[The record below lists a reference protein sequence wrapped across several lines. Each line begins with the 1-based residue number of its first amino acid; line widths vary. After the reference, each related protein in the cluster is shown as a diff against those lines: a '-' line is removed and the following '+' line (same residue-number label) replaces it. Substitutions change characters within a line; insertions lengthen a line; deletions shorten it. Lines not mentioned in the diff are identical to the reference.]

1 MGRSAAYFALG
12 PAGWPIFRYLPL
24 NSHIRIVYQD
34 SMLFRRKKP
43 ATVSGRLREF
53 LWPRKG
59 FSRGMRYL
67 SMRVLRLSSSPHSIA
82 VGVAAG
88 AASSATPFIG
98 LHILI
103 ALALA
108 YLLSG
113 NLIAAGL
120 ATALANPLSIPV
132 ILVANYEVGVMILG
146 TGGSGAL
153 TGENILHMLG
163 HLETAHLW
171 EPLLKPMLIG
181 SVPVAAASAALFYVV
196 VLYAAKLFQSRRQV
210 RRSGRAKVRMAGSAN
225 GP

>member
-1 MGRSAAYFALG
+1 MLIF
-12 PAGWPIFRYLPL
+12 PWPPL

-43 ATVSGRLREF
+43 ATLSGRLREF

-59 FSRGMRYL
+59 FSRGVRYL

-98 LHILI
+98 FHILI
-103 ALALA
+103 ALAVA

-113 NLIAAGL
+113 NLIAAGI
-120 ATALANPLSIPV
+120 ATALANPLTIPV
-132 ILVANYEVGVMILG
+132 ILLATYEVGVVMLG
-146 TGGSGAL
+146 AGGSGAL
-153 TGENILHMLG
+153 TGEEIVNRLS
-163 HLETAHLW
+163 HLELAHLW

-181 SVPVAAASAALFYVV
+181 SVPIAAASAAVFYV
-196 VLYAAKLFQSRRQV
+196 LAFYAAKLFQSRRQV
-210 RRSGRAKVRMAGSAN
+210 RRSGKAQHRTAGSAN
-225 GP
+225 GL

>member
-1 MGRSAAYFALG
+1 MMARYAACLRLAVRNADF
-12 PAGWPIFRYLPL
+12 PAVAIEQPYP
-24 NSHIRIVYQD
+24 HVYQD

-43 ATVSGRLREF
+43 ATLSGTLREF

-59 FSRGMRYL
+59 FSRGVRYL

-98 LHILI
+98 FHILI

-113 NLIAAGL
+113 NLIAAGIT
-120 ATALANPLSIPV
+120 TALANPLTIPV
-132 ILVANYEVGVMILG
+132 ILVATYEVGVMILG

-163 HLETAHLW
+163 HLELVHLW
-171 EPLLKPMLIG
+171 EPVLKPLLIG
-181 SVPVAAASAALFYVV
+181 SVPVAVGSAAAFYVV
-196 VLYAAKLFQSRRQV
+196 AFHAAKLFQSRRQV
-210 RRSGRAKVRMAGSAN
+210 RRSGKMQPRTAGSAN
-225 GP
+225 GL

>member
-1 MGRSAAYFALG
+1 
-12 PAGWPIFRYLPL
+12 L
-24 NSHIRIVYQD
+24 NSHIRIVYQG

-43 ATVSGRLREF
+43 ATLSGRLREF

-59 FSRGMRYL
+59 FSRGVRYL

-98 LHILI
+98 FHILI

-113 NLIAAGL
+113 NLIAAGIT
-120 ATALANPLSIPV
+120 TALANPLTIPV
-132 ILVANYEVGVMILG
+132 ILVATYEVGVVILG

-153 TGENILHMLG
+153 TGENILHMLS
-163 HLETAHLW
+163 HLELAHLW

-181 SVPVAAASAALFYVV
+181 SVPVAAASAAVFYVV
-196 VLYAAKLFQSRRQV
+196 ALYAAKLFQSRRQV
-210 RRSGRAKVRMAGSAN
+210 QRSGKVQPRTAGSAN